1 MAEGN
6 SRYIQNSPIT
16 FRSSCMLGLRIKQC
30 SRSKLCEMKLGM
42 LETKMAKE
50 VMSSMK
56 RQGKD
61 LVKCMEND
69 KTAR

>member
-1 MAEGN
+1 
-6 SRYIQNSPIT
+6 
-16 FRSSCMLGLRIKQC
+16 
-30 SRSKLCEMKLGM
+30 MKLGM